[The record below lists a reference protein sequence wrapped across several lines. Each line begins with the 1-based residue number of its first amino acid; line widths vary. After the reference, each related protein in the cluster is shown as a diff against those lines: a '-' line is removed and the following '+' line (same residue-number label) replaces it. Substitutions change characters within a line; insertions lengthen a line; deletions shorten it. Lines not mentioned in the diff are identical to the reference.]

1 MPEAS
6 KRADIDRLWTYVV
19 KGPEPDDCWIWT
31 GAIGDDGYGRFW
43 TAGDGSGQRT
53 MRPQRFLYRHLTGT
67 DLPADVMLLHRCD
80 VPLCVHVDVDPEV
93 SHLRVGGASQNQRDA
108 ARAGRQRNRYTS
120 EMFASLPRAER
131 ATRSRR
137 LRDAVRDHGWN
148 TDLIARALSGAGSDH
163 PTLW

>member
-1 MPEAS
+1 
-6 KRADIDRLWTYVV
+6 
-19 KGPEPDDCWIWT
+19 
-31 GAIGDDGYGRFW
+31 
-43 TAGDGSGQRT
+43 
-53 MRPQRFLYRHLTGT
+53 MRPQRFLYRNLTGT

-80 VPLCVHVDVDPEV
+80 VPLCVHVDLDPEA

-120 EMFASLPRAER
+120 ETFASLPRAER
-131 ATRSRR
+131 AARSRR
-137 LRDAVRDHGWN
+137 LRDAVRDCGWS